1 MAIVSRFPEPND
13 ELDWQP
19 ATSRPGELF
28 TVEGRIRATGA
39 AARNLAN
46 DDPRLRRFQ
55 WSMVKTGLAVLGF
68 GLATIVLVAF
78 IASFF

>member
-1 MAIVSRFPEPND
+1 MAVVAGFPEPND

-68 GLATIVLVAF
+68 GLAAIVLVAV

>member
-1 MAIVSRFPEPND
+1 MAVVSRFPEPND

-68 GLATIVLVAF
+68 GLAAIVLVAF

>member
-1 MAIVSRFPEPND
+1 MAVVSRFPEPND

-68 GLATIVLVAF
+68 GLAAIVLVAV
-78 IASFF
+78 IASFL

>member
-1 MAIVSRFPEPND
+1 VAAVSRFPEPND

-46 DDPRLRRFQ
+46 ADPRLRRFQ
-55 WSMVKTGLAVLGF
+55 WSMVKTGLAVLGI
-68 GLATIVLVAF
+68 GLAAIVLVAVV
-78 IASFF
+78 ANLL

>member
-1 MAIVSRFPEPND
+1 MSRFPEPND

-68 GLATIVLVAF
+68 GLAAIVLVAV
-78 IASFF
+78 IASFL

>member
-1 MAIVSRFPEPND
+1 VAVVSRFPEPND

-68 GLATIVLVAF
+68 GLAAIVLVAF

>member
-1 MAIVSRFPEPND
+1 MAFVSRFPEPND

-55 WSMVKTGLAVLGF
+55 WSMVKTGLAILGF
-68 GLATIVLVAF
+68 GLAAIVLVAV
-78 IASFF
+78 IASSI

>member
-1 MAIVSRFPEPND
+1 MSRFPEPND

-68 GLATIVLVAF
+68 GLAAIILVAV

>member
-1 MAIVSRFPEPND
+1 VAAVSRFPEPND

-46 DDPRLRRFQ
+46 ADPRLRRFQ
-55 WSMVKTGLAVLGF
+55 WSMVKTGLAVLGI
-68 GLATIVLVAF
+68 GLAAIVLVAVVANLF
-78 IASFF
+78 

>member
-1 MAIVSRFPEPND
+1 MAVVAGFPEPND

-28 TVEGRIRATGA
+28 TVEGRIRAVGA
-39 AARNLAN
+39 AACNLAN

-55 WSMVKTGLAVLGF
+55 WSMVKTGLAVLGI
-68 GLATIVLVAF
+68 GLAAIVLVAV
-78 IASFF
+78 IASLL

>member
-1 MAIVSRFPEPND
+1 MAAVSRFPEPND

-46 DDPRLRRFQ
+46 ADPRLRRFQ
-55 WSMVKTGLAVLGF
+55 WSMVKTGLAVLGI
-68 GLATIVLVAF
+68 GLAAIVLVAVV
-78 IASFF
+78 ASFL

>member
-19 ATSRPGELF
+19 ATSLPGEIY
-28 TVEGRIRATGA
+28 TVEGRIRATGVM
-39 AARNLAN
+39 ARNLAN

-55 WSMVKTGLAVLGF
+55 RSMVKTGLAVLGI
-68 GLATIVLVAF
+68 GLAAIVLVAV
-78 IASFF
+78 IASIL

>member
-1 MAIVSRFPEPND
+1 VAAVSRFPEPND

-46 DDPRLRRFQ
+46 ADPRLRRFQ
-55 WSMVKTGLAVLGF
+55 WSMVKTGLAVLGI
-68 GLATIVLVAF
+68 GLAAIVLVAVV
-78 IASFF
+78 ASFL